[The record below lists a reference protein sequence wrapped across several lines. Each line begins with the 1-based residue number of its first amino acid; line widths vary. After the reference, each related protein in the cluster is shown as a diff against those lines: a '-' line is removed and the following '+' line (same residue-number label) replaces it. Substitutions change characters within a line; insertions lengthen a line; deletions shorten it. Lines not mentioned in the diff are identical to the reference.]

1 MFTQAAFTVDLVLI
15 SEASYLFSI
24 GWGLKNYKPCF
35 VCTVLLYRQVEN
47 HNQWCS
53 GKEKKPRGIM
63 GSYITMRLQRLHGTV
78 FPQNKF
84 KRHDLNLNVK
94 HFFVP
99 QHFPESKHTF

>member
-1 MFTQAAFTVDLVLI
+1 MLDFVLI

-35 VCTVLLYRQVEN
+35 VCTVLLYRWVEN
-47 HNQWCS
+47 HSQWYS
-53 GKEKKPRGIM
+53 GKEKNPEESW
-63 GSYITMRLQRLHGTV
+63 GSYITMRLQRLHGAV
-78 FPQNKF
+78 FLQNKF

-94 HFFVP
+94 RFFVP